1 MSKKGFSKG
10 DPRINREGRKKGVPN
25 KSTEE
30 LRATLQTFIEGNI
43 ERIQADFDALE
54 PHQRLTMLE
63 RFLKHVLPP
72 MITDLSQLSERDLDL
87 LLERLKE
94 SA

>member
-10 DPRINREGRKKGVPN
+10 DPNINRAGRPKGVPN

-30 LRATLQTFIEGNI
+30 LRSTLKAFIEGNL
-43 ERIQADFDALE
+43 ERMQADFDALE

-63 RFLKHVLPP
+63 RFLRHVLPP
-72 MITDLSQLSERDLDL
+72 MVTDLSQLSEKDLDV
-87 LLERLKE
+87 LLERLKQ

>member
-10 DPRINREGRKKGVPN
+10 DPNINRAGRPKGVPN

-30 LRATLQTFIEGNI
+30 LRGTLQTFIEGNL
-43 ERIQADFDALE
+43 ERMQADFDALD

-63 RFLKHVLPP
+63 RFLRHVLPP
-72 MITDLSQLSERDLDL
+72 MVTDLSQLSEKDLDV
-87 LLERLKE
+87 LLERLKQ